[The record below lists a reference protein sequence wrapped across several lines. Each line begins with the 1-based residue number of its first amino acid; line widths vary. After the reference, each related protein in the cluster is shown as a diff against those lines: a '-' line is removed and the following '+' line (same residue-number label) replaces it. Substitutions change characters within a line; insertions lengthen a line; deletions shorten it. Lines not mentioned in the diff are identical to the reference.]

1 MNENEHPL
9 TALDDAGLDA
19 LLRRAIRIII
29 VLGVLAS
36 LILWIASTWR
46 NAAMLAVG
54 AAISA
59 ASIFEW
65 QRLIHFINAKLDN
78 KQAPAGTAM
87 ALVFFAVRLLIFAG
101 VIYGS
106 LKCFRGSVAALL
118 CGLGLA
124 VLATVWEAL
133 RLLRN

>member
-1 MNENEHPL
+1 MTDPQQPL
-9 TALDDAGLDA
+9 VSITDEAVDAM
-19 LLRRAIRIII
+19 LRRAIRITI

-36 LILWIASTWR
+36 LILWFASSWR
-46 NAAMLAVG
+46 NAAMLAAG
-54 AAISA
+54 AAISV

-78 KQAPAGTAM
+78 KQAPAGTAI
-87 ALVFFAVRLLIFAG
+87 AVAFFLLRLLVFAG

-124 VLATVWEAL
+124 VVATVWEAL